1 MIDIRTLRED
11 LGIVKKAVADRGGT
25 FDIET
30 LEALDKRR
38 RELLSSVEKDK
49 ATRNRVS
56 LEIAELK
63 KSGGDAEKLITEMR
77 TLSDHIKECDVEVG
91 AVEDRLRELMLQ
103 LPNIP
108 DSSVPYGTDEQDNV
122 EVRRCGA
129 KPDFDFTPKA
139 HWDIAADLGIIDWER
154 AAKIAKTRFSLYMAD
169 GARLERALIN
179 FMLDAHAERGYT
191 EVFPPI
197 LVNRDSL
204 LATGQLP
211 KFEEELFKCRDD
223 NLYLIPTAEVPVTNI
238 YREEIVDGNLLPMKF
253 CAYTPCFRREAGAYG
268 KETRGLIR
276 QHQFNKVELVKYATP
291 ETSFDELEGMLADA
305 SRILELLGIH
315 YRVIELCTGD
325 LGFAAAKTYDIEVW
339 LPGFGGFKEI
349 SSCSNCA
356 DFQARR
362 GDMKYRPDGKGKAR
376 FVHTLN
382 GSGLAIGRTVA
393 AVLENYQQEDGSVR
407 VPDRLKPYMGGLEVI
422 GAH

>member
-11 LGIVKKAVADRGGT
+11 LDLVKKSVADRGGT
-25 FDIET
+25 FDFET
-30 LEALDKRR
+30 LEQLDKRR
-38 RELLSSVEKDK
+38 RELLASVEKDK

-56 LEIAELK
+56 GEIANLK
-63 KSGGDAEKLITEMR
+63 KSGGDAEGLIKEMR
-77 TLSDHIKECDVEVG
+77 ELSDRIKECDVEVS
-91 AVEDRLRELMLQ
+91 AVEDRLREMMLQ

-108 DSSVPYGTDEQDNV
+108 DESVPYGKDEQDNV
-122 EVRRCGA
+122 EVRRCGE
-129 KPDFDFTPKA
+129 KPRFDFEPKP
-139 HWDIAADLGIIDWER
+139 HWDIAAGLGILDWER
-154 AAKIAKTRFSLYMAD
+154 AAKIAKSRFSLYF
-169 GARLERALIN
+169 GAGSKLERALIN
-179 FMLDAHAERGYT
+179 FMLDVHGERGYT
-191 EVFPPI
+191 EIFPPI

-204 LATGQLP
+204 QATGQLP

-238 YREEIVDGNLLPMKF
+238 YRDEIVDGNLLPLKF

-305 SRILELLGIH
+305 SRVLELLGIH
-315 YRVIELCTGD
+315 YRVIELCRAD

-349 SSCSNCA
+349 SSCSNCT

-362 GDMKYRPDGKGKAR
+362 GDIRYRPERKGKSR

-393 AVLENYQQEDGSVR
+393 AVLENYQQADGTVL
-407 VPDRLKPYMGGLEVI
+407 VPEKLRPYMGGLEVI
-422 GAH
+422 DGV